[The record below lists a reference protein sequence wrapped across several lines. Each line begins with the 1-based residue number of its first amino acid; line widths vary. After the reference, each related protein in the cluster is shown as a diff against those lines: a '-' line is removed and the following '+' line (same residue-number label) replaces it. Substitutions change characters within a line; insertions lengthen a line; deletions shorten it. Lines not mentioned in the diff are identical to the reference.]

1 MDAYATAPQVYAAGL
16 IFARLGAMMMLMP
29 GVGDGSVPARV
40 RLAFAFLFALMMFP
54 VLGGE
59 VGPVPATNGE
69 MFGQILREVLIGLMI
84 GTILRTMLGARGIAG
99 EIVSIQSTL
108 AFSQTTNPGQAQPS
122 TSLSTFLTVMGV
134 ALIMAAD
141 LHHMFLAAIISSYR
155 LFPFGGDLPVGD
167 AAQLAVQTT
176 AQAFALG
183 LQLAA
188 PVVVFSLI
196 FNIAAGLVG
205 RVMPQFQIFFV
216 ATPLLVLGS
225 LAIFALS
232 LGVLGMVWLDHY
244 RDLIGTFL

>member
-29 GVGDGSVPARV
+29 GIGDGSVPARV

-54 VLGGE
+54 VLSGE

-84 GTILRTMLGARGIAG
+84 GAILRTMLGALGIAG

-141 LHHMFLAAIISSYR
+141 LHHMFLVAIISSYR

-244 RDLIGTFL
+244 RDLIGMFM

>member
-29 GVGDGSVPARV
+29 GIGDGSVPARV

-84 GTILRTMLGARGIAG
+84 GTILRTMLGALGIAG